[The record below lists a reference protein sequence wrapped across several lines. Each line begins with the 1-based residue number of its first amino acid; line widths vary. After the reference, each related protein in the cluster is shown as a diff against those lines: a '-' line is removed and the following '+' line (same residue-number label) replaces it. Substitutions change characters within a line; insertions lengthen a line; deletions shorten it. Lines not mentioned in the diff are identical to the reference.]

1 MRGDILREKRL
12 PMLEKAAGSRQKALP
27 AGDAQA
33 GFLTRLLT
41 SSALE
46 CVSRGDCDALEK
58 VMRRTV
64 FVEGVRENAL
74 PLAETK
80 NRFSVTC
87 ALAGG
92 RMAAQ
97 GVNENEVGLLM
108 LRYLTRRDGCRSAES
123 VNALTLELL
132 IDCTLRVKNHLD
144 ARNSR
149 FADQVRSFVDSR
161 IGEKISVA
169 QIASAFQKNPS
180 YLNSCFKNQTGEC
193 VTDYIARRK
202 VEEAKKL
209 LSMPKTPMA
218 DVWVSLGYCDQS
230 HFNKSFK
237 KLTGMTP
244 TQYRS
249 GLPDTGLV
257 PGRVLDENI
266 KYIIK

>member
-1 MRGDILREKRL
+1 MIFLREKRL
-12 PMLEKAAGSRQKALP
+12 PVFEKAARNRKSGAP

-64 FVEGVRENAL
+64 FVETVRENAL

-87 ALAGG
+87 ALASG

-97 GVNENEVGLLM
+97 GVSENEVGSLM
-108 LRYLTRRDGCRSAES
+108 MRYLARRDACRNAES

-132 IDCTLRVKNHLD
+132 IDCTLRVKERLD
-144 ARNSR
+144 ARNSGL
-149 FADQVRSFVDSR
+149 ADSVRTFVDSR
-161 IGEKISVA
+161 IGEKITVA
-169 QIASAFQKNPS
+169 QIAAAFQKNPS
-180 YLNSCFKNQTGEC
+180 YLNSCFKNLTGEC
-193 VTDYIARRK
+193 ITDYIARRK

-209 LSMPKTPMA
+209 LCRPENQMA
-218 DVWVSLGYCDQS
+218 DIWVSLGYCDQS

-237 KLTGMTP
+237 KMTGMTP

-249 GLPDTGLV
+249 RLPDSG
-257 PGRVLDENI
+257 
-266 KYIIK
+266 

>member
-1 MRGDILREKRL
+1 MF
-12 PMLEKAAGSRQKALP
+12 EKAARNRKIGAP

-33 GFLTRLLT
+33 GFLARLLT

-64 FVEGVRENAL
+64 FVETVRENAL
-74 PLAETK
+74 PLSEAK

-97 GVNENEVGLLM
+97 GVSENEVGSLM
-108 LRYLTRRDGCRSAES
+108 MRYLVRRDACRNAES

-132 IDCTLRVKNHLD
+132 IACTLRVKERLD
-144 ARNSR
+144 ARNSCL
-149 FADQVRSFVDSR
+149 ADSVRTFVDSR
-161 IGEKISVA
+161 IGEKITVA
-169 QIASAFQKNPS
+169 QIAAAFQKNPS
-180 YLNSCFKNQTGEC
+180 YLNSCFKSLTGEC
-193 VTDYIARRK
+193 ITDYVARRK

-209 LSMPKTPMA
+209 LCRPENQMA
-218 DVWVSLGYCDQS
+218 DIWVSLGYCDQS

-237 KLTGMTP
+237 KMTGMTP

-249 GLPDTGLV
+249 RLPDNG
-257 PGRVLDENI
+257 
-266 KYIIK
+266 

>member
-1 MRGDILREKRL
+1 LREKR
-12 PMLEKAAGSRQKALP
+12 PPVFEKAARNRKGGVP

-46 CVSRGDCDALEK
+46 CVSKGDCDALEK

-64 FVEGVRENAL
+64 FVENVRESAL

-87 ALAGG
+87 ALTGG

-97 GVNENEVGLLM
+97 GVAENEVGSLM
-108 LRYLTRRDGCRSAES
+108 LRFLARRDACRTAES

-132 IDCTLRVKNHLD
+132 IECTMRVKERLE
-144 ARNSR
+144 ARNSG
-149 FADQVRSFVDSR
+149 FADSVRTFVDSR

-169 QIASAFQKNPS
+169 QIAAAFQKNPS
-180 YLNSCFKNQTGEC
+180 YLNTCFKNLTGEC

-209 LSMPKTPMA
+209 LCLPNNQIA
-218 DVWVSLGYCDQS
+218 DIWVSLGFCDQS
-230 HFNKSFK
+230 HFNKTFK
-237 KLTGMTP
+237 KMSGMTP

-249 GLPDTGLV
+249 RLPETGSGSV
-257 PGRVLDENI
+257 CSIDENNSG
-266 KYIIK
+266 IIK